1 MESSVQKAV
10 IEFEKKFGD
19 KPLNIKNL
27 ISYVHSEFN
36 CNVFFYDDTNFSGLM
51 NDLDVLD
58 FSKDKQGF
66 TYKSRN
72 CTSMLISLKLS
83 YPDRIGTML
92 HEIGHLLMG
101 HLDAADAEADDQ
113 WAETQASAFAYQIL
127 VLYENKKGSEKCGI

>member
-1 MESSVQKAV
+1 MEDVVQKAV
-10 IEFEKKFGD
+10 SEFKRSFGN
-19 KPLNIKNL
+19 KHLNIKNL
-27 ISYVHSEFN
+27 VSYVHSEFN

-58 FSKDKQGF
+58 FSKGKQGF

-72 CTSMLISLKLS
+72 CTSMLISLKFS
-83 YPDRIGTML
+83 YPDRVGTML

-113 WAETQASAFAYQIL
+113 RYETQADAFAYQIL
-127 VLYENKKGSEKCGI
+127 VLYENKKGSETCGI